1 MRAGTCPIT
10 EGPIRAWTVKA
21 IGRLELGD
29 SPDGKGQNPIVE
41 GADMMIGVWDWGR
54 VKEHVRHGWRN
65 AEVLASSESESPSKW
80 HLKVRKANGEVAHL
94 DVYKGAGI
102 TESVITYEAAALV
115 GLPRG
120 HAYLVQVKGVRTDS
134 DFRAKGVDVIRR
146 ATVRRND
153 CEELP
158 LGQRPDVLLGMEDS
172 QRLLGYLRAGWCGDP
187 AKREA
192 LRVYADDT
200 TVGLRGAPEPNQL
213 EAKAC
218 KPRGKEEEKWTYVQR
233 IRTGPKRTD
242 PELRVMFDND
252 VPSTLIL
259 HTAAA
264 KAALAPR
271 GKMIWVKSPDSGEM
285 EESSCKYSVPLL
297 DYQGNVHLLTARGV
311 DYTIY
316 AKERRVPSNAT
327 CVFAEMKGKASKA
340 HQAAGMVDLIVGRNN
355 SKWHPQKICDS
366 WQAKDNLTLMKSE
379 FPPRYIVRETT
390 STKRKA

>member
-1 MRAGTCPIT
+1 
-10 EGPIRAWTVKA
+10 
-21 IGRLELGD
+21 
-29 SPDGKGQNPIVE
+29 
-41 GADMMIGVWDWGR
+41 
-54 VKEHVRHGWRN
+54 
-65 AEVLASSESESPSKW
+65 
-80 HLKVRKANGEVAHL
+80 
-94 DVYKGAGI
+94 
-102 TESVITYEAAALV
+102 
-115 GLPRG
+115 
-120 HAYLVQVKGVRTDS
+120 
-134 DFRAKGVDVIRR
+134 
-146 ATVRRND
+146 
-153 CEELP
+153 
-158 LGQRPDVLLGMEDS
+158 MEDS
-172 QRLLGYLRAGWCGDP
+172 QRLLGYLRAGWCEDP

-316 AKERRVPSNAT
+316 TKERRVPPNAT

-355 SKWHPQKICDS
+355 SKWHPRKICDS